1 MRKSTFLV
9 SLLLCAAGA
18 MAQAPKKFIR
28 MRTKA
33 PKTAV
38 AKKMSAAMFRADLS
52 GKRKADAGQ
61 AVSLWKPTAEVF
73 YIYEEGEWLPMASS
87 TMTYDKAGNPLTV
100 IIDEDGLLTRTTYTY
115 DANNMQICNVLE
127 SDESGSGE
135 EWIYEE
141 KTENTYDPVVTDF
154 MTSKMEYKWDDVESD
169 WGPGDK
175 QSQRKTV
182 TRDAEGRVVSVERSA
197 YFSYT
202 DSWDVDSRIDITYD
216 EATGK
221 AVTYAYRQS
230 EGFDPETG
238 KIVLG
243 APTVYRNIE
252 WENTDGQILEDF
264 DGLLLGANR
273 FKKADTYWGEDEDA
287 ELMEHC
293 EVVYQAG
300 KKDFVL
306 TVTSAD
312 GMEKMVNTYTVTDE
326 NGSFVEEHAYY
337 MDENE
342 DGDLTEDEC
351 IRESLVMKYDKYGN
365 CTLEEYRG
373 QETPDGELEMISGTR
388 TLYTYDEAT
397 NAVEEALQEEYMVE
411 YDDESGEVISGQ
423 YEPMMKITYSDF
435 ADVTAVR
442 SVTTADAGRAVTVYN
457 LQGVAVGTSTDSLPA
472 GIYLVK
478 KGTAAYKVVKR

>member
-18 MAQAPKKFIR
+18 TAQVSKKSIR

-38 AKKMSAAMFRADLS
+38 TKKLSEALFRADLV
-52 GKRKADAGQ
+52 GKRKAAAAQ
-61 AVSLWKPTAEVF
+61 PVSLWKPTAEVF
-73 YIYEEGEWLPMASS
+73 YIYEEGEWLPMATS
-87 TMTYDKAGNPLTV
+87 TLTYDKAGNLLTV
-100 IIDEDGLLTRTTYTY
+100 TTDEDGWLTRNTYTY
-115 DANNMQICNVLE
+115 DANNMQVCNVLE

-141 KTENTYDPVVTDF
+141 KTEKTYDPVVTDF
-154 MTSKMEYKWDDVESD
+154 MTSKMEYKWDDVEND
-169 WGPGDK
+169 WGPGNK

-182 TRDAEGRVVSVERSA
+182 TRDAKGRVILVERSA

-238 KIVLG
+238 KVLLG

-273 FKKADTYWGEDEDA
+273 FKKADTYWGEGEDA
-287 ELMEHC
+287 ELAEHC
-293 EVVYQAG
+293 EVVYKEG
-300 KKDFVL
+300 KADFVL

-312 GMEKMVNTYTVTDE
+312 GMEKTVNTYTVTDE
-326 NGSFVEEHAYY
+326 NGSLVEEHAYY

-351 IRESLVMKYDKYGN
+351 IRESLVMKYDKFGN

-373 QETPDGELEMISGTR
+373 QETPADELEMISGTR
-388 TLYTYDEAT
+388 TVYTYDET
-397 NAVEEALQEEYMVE
+397 TGAVKEALQEEYMVE
-411 YDDESGEVISGQ
+411 YDDESEEVISGQ
-423 YEPMMKITYSDF
+423 YEPMMKIVYSDF

-442 SVTTADAGRAVTVYN
+442 NVTTGNSDQAVAVYN
-457 LQGVAVGTSTDSLPA
+457 LQGVVVGTSTSGLPA
-472 GIYLVK
+472 GIYIVK
-478 KGTAAYKVVKR
+478 KGTSTYKVVKK